1 MRGKR
6 THHREGKGLNPRP
19 NGWIS
24 APLDGSD
31 KGAAARRRIHGRAR
45 ACLEGWSEG
54 DRRRCGRGIFS
65 PCNWRGVAEEV
76 AQGPGP
82 NAASQA
88 FGRLHL
94 FFFSRHSS
102 INLFFLSL
110 VAWLGVNVPLVNRTV
125 HSEPP
130 YALTLLGWW

>member
-1 MRGKR
+1 MTKPFMNQWFAFYLTEINSTSFFQMITKLKERAHHPSHSS
-6 THHREGKGLNPRP
+6 THSYSSYPHCGSNHREGKGLNPRP

-76 AQGPGP
+76 AQI
-82 NAASQA
+82 
-88 FGRLHL
+88 GRAH
-94 FFFSRHSS
+94 
-102 INLFFLSL
+102 
-110 VAWLGVNVPLVNRTV
+110 V
-125 HSEPP
+125 
-130 YALTLLGWW
+130 